1 MEKNTLK
8 LLGAEL
14 RRQLPTPD
22 TKQPKELRRL
32 IVELERRQRELDRQR
47 NDRGTPKPH

>member
-14 RRQLPTPD
+14 RQQLPMPD
-22 TKQPKELRRL
+22 TKHSKKLRRL
-32 IVELERRQRELDRQR
+32 IVELERRQRELDCQR
-47 NDRGTPKPH
+47 NDRGTSKPH